1 MNNYFLFTETD
12 LTKHIEDHISLQPTF
27 QTVKDR
33 AVLARQ
39 IYNSANKEELICEE
53 LIQEQILQKNGWS
66 AVITNLES
74 LTSSFTQRFE
84 NFHEFFKSHLE
95 KRLKHLD
102 LIKSFE
108 QDLQELSKIPIL
120 PNLLPLA
127 KKEFNAFDNFIESN
141 SDSFYKKSQ
150 IENITP
156 SAEESS
162 GNNITLLQWI
172 TAKQNPHILNSMANE
187 CSKSLEAFSDVNFEA
202 LKASFNNIIKSA
214 KNDDYKE
221 IKGLE
226 TRLTHLQKFF
236 ETLKTKVQDQKDLS
250 ASFQMVCID
259 FTDYDFL
266 NTKYL

>member
-1 MNNYFLFTETD
+1 MFILFLVTEAD

-53 LIQEQILQKNGWS
+53 LIQQQILQKNGWS

-74 LTSSFTQRFE
+74 LTTAFTQRFE
-84 NFHEFFKSHLE
+84 NFHEFFKNNLE
-95 KRLKHLD
+95 KRSKHLD
-102 LIKSFE
+102 LVKSFE
-108 QDLQELSKIPIL
+108 HDLNELSKIPIL

-127 KKEFNAFDNFIESN
+127 KKECNAFESFIESN
-141 SDSFYKKSQ
+141 NESFYKKSQ
-150 IENITP
+150 IENVT
-156 SAEESS
+156 STNST
-162 GNNITLLQWI
+162 TLLQWI
-172 TAKQNPHILNSMANE
+172 TAKQNPHILNSMADE
-187 CSKSLEAFSDVNFEA
+187 CSQSLNAFSEVNFEA
-202 LKASFNNIIKSA
+202 LKSSFNNIVKSA

-226 TRLTHLQKFF
+226 TRLVHLQKLF

-250 ASFQMVCID
+250 ASFQMVCIIAISKI
-259 FTDYDFL
+259 
-266 NTKYL
+266 NNK

>member
-1 MNNYFLFTETD
+1 MFFAETD

-39 IYNSANKEELICEE
+39 IYNSANKEELVCEE

-74 LTSSFTQRFE
+74 LTSAFTQRFE
-84 NFHEFFKSHLE
+84 NFNEFFKNHLE
-95 KRLKHLD
+95 KRRKHLD

-108 QDLQELSKIPIL
+108 HDLQELSKIPIL

-141 SDSFYKKSQ
+141 SDSFYKQSQ
-150 IENITP
+150 VENITP
-156 SAEESS
+156 NNMSAEESN

-172 TAKQNPHILNSMANE
+172 TAKQNPHILNSMAVE

-202 LKASFNNIIKSA
+202 LKTSFNNIIKSA

-250 ASFQMVCID
+250 ASFQMVRIN
-259 FTDYDFL
+259 FPDYDFL
-266 NTKYL
+266 NTKYF

>member
-1 MNNYFLFTETD
+1 MFRFNHIIIFTEAD
-12 LTKHIEDHISLQPTF
+12 LTKHIEDHVTLQPTF

-39 IYNSANKEELICEE
+39 IYNSATKEELICEE

-74 LTSSFTQRFE
+74 LTSAFTQRFG
-84 NFHEFFKSHLE
+84 NFNEFFKSHLE
-95 KRLKHLD
+95 KRSKHLE
-102 LIKSFE
+102 LINSFE
-108 QDLQELSKIPIL
+108 HDLQELSKIPIL

-127 KKEFNAFDNFIESN
+127 KKEFIVFDSIIESS

-156 SAEESS
+156 NILTEESS
-162 GNNITLLQWI
+162 GNSITLLQWI
-172 TAKQNPHILNSMANE
+172 TAKQNPHILNSMAVE
-187 CSKSLEAFSDVNFEA
+187 CSKSLDAFSENKFEA
-202 LKASFNNIIKSA
+202 LKSSFNNIIKSA

-226 TRLTHLQKFF
+226 TRLMHLQKFF
-236 ETLKTKVQDQKDLS
+236 DTLKTKVQDQKDLS
-250 ASFQMVCID
+250 ASFQMVSIH
-259 FTDYDFL
+259 L
-266 NTKYL
+266 NSTISF